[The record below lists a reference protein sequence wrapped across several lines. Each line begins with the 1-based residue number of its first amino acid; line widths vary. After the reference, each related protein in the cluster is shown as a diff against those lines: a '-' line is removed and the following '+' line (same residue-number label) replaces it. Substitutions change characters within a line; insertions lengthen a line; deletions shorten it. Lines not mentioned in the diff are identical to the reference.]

1 MDVKCFNALTSARV
15 AYFQDSFVHA
25 FSAILK
31 LSWFIIMGRFQTS
44 EHSCHGL
51 SRKLIGFRFKTVQA
65 SRRSKSCIYNH
76 IYMYIYIYTQF
87 STYSIIQMQKK
98 YGGDGDDDDEEEEDV
113 SIMYIY
119 PEPWPREDV
128 LLLCK
133 CLGGFSVT
141 RVWCSLQRF
150 WVVMDSGI
158 GLLVLSLWFWA
169 RVSNVFSRDQWLR
182 PFSRR
187 FFLDFPL

>member
-1 MDVKCFNALTSARV
+1 MLWLLQGLPTFKTLLFTLSARFSSFPDSSSWAVSKRASTLVTVSVENWLVSDSRPCRLQGGVKV
-15 AYFQDSFVHA
+15 AS
-25 FSAILK
+25 III
-31 LSWFIIMGRFQTS
+31 FI
-44 EHSCHGL
+44 C
-51 SRKLIGFRFKTVQA
+51 
-65 SRRSKSCIYNH
+65 
-76 IYMYIYIYTQF
+76 IYTQF